1 MHKFQINS
9 CGLDKNLASLFA
21 NPLVK
26 VYLSGTPFPFPFP
39 IDVVEEIDYQL
50 YAATTAIYIENLN

>member
-1 MHKFQINS
+1 MAK
-9 CGLDKNLASLFA
+9 
-21 NPLVK
+21 LVRD
-26 VYLSGTPFPFPFP
+26 PFDGDNECD